1 MLYSLTSL
9 DRSIELILP
18 DSRKWPVD
26 RLDKMKIAIEQIF
39 MFPDKYVGRDF
50 EAAIDVIRAARL
62 DLYNIGQMTFGT
74 LDIFKD

>member
-1 MLYSLTSL
+1 MLYSKNSL

-26 RLDKMKIAIEQIF
+26 RLDKMKVAIEHVF
-39 MFPDKYVGRDF
+39 MFPDKYVGSDF
-50 EAAIDVIRAARL
+50 EVAIDVIRAARL
-62 DLYNIGQMTFGT
+62 DLYNNGQMTFGT